1 MESNSKNL
9 SGIVRELELAADE
22 LGAEL
27 KSPSCFVIPPTEE
40 GQDELVI
47 TLVDPE
53 QSLKRKSEGDHIM
66 ANLTGFGNSTATV
79 GGHLNNDSSIPSNNN
94 NPNVTPYLQII
105 EQPAYNKL
113 RFRYECEGRS
123 AGALVGENTKDKKRT
138 YPTIQIVGYHGPAV
152 VVVSCVEDKAPYRA
166 HPHNLVGK
174 DGICKKGVCSM
185 DINNDEMMCSF
196 QNLGIQCVKR
206 KDAPDSLTQRQMI
219 RVDPFKQG
227 FAHKNSAVNLNAVRL
242 CFQAFLKKG
251 ESLTPLPAVVSNTV
265 VDRKVHTDLHIYD
278 QSDDW
283 SSVEGGKKIIILSE
297 KVCKDNIEVRFTQY
311 AEDGTILWH
320 SKAEFGPSA
329 VHKQYAISFLTPPY
343 FDKDIKQ
350 PIKVSMYLYKPCEN
364 VASEHVEFQYVPIGY
379 YSFSKPMFGLK
390 DNKQATEAKKRSKPQ
405 GQQDDLSSGSVLG
418 PRKIPTAQLRHGG
431 GAVTV
436 VEQNNEDNKRRIE
449 ERLKEAVVAGGQ
461 GRFRG
466 TGIGYDHQIDPATYI
481 PKSECYTLP
490 QLPEHQPEYNQPIYQ
505 PQVTFPQPNQ
515 PPESSHFISLDNMN
529 ISDLV
534 DLGLSANIDS
544 NLNINDVNSKA
555 TGHHE
560 SQHSKSQP
568 SQLQTP
574 DISGNFNLS
583 DGTLRK
589 NDLNKL

>member
-1 MESNSKNL
+1 MPWPRHYFCRQCDASGDANEDSKLGSSTYTKQYNNTIRHPEEKLSRRAPESSSSYSVIGGGHREMESNSKNL

-166 HPHNLVGK
+166 HPHNLVASK
-174 DGICKKGVCSM
+174 I
-185 DINNDEMMCSF
+185 
-196 QNLGIQCVKR
+196 L
-206 KDAPDSLTQRQMI
+206 
-219 RVDPFKQG
+219 QG

-481 PKSECYTLP
+481 PK
-490 QLPEHQPEYNQPIYQ
+490 I
-505 PQVTFPQPNQ
+505 TFPQPNQ

-568 SQLQTP
+568 SQLQL
-574 DISGNFNLS
+574 SGHI
-583 DGTLRK
+583 RK
-589 NDLNKL
+589 L